1 MKKFSSIILGIL
13 LVLSIALTG
22 CSGKN
27 STSESTEKFKAQ
39 IMFNGSSTIAPIVS
53 KVATTFIEKNVTWN
67 KVNGS
72 FPEEN
77 ISIYVSSGGS
87 SAGVKSVIENTS
99 DFGLVSRT
107 VKDEEK
113 SKIEGYQEFKIGVD
127 ALTISVNSENP
138 IVKIKDNLTKEELV
152 KIFSGEYKFWDEVEP
167 SLPHKEIV
175 LVIRDIGGGAH
186 EVFQKSIMGDTDV
199 RQDAIQAPSMGA
211 LAAKIVENKDA
222 IGYASVGMWNQHK
235 DKITALKVDGIEPS
249 VENIVNGSYKIQ
261 RPLLIIKKGELTPQ
275 EKAFID
281 IMLSEEG
288 LKAVEDSGY
297 VPAK

>member
-1 MKKFSSIILGIL
+1 MKKTSSIILSIL
-13 LVLSIALTG
+13 LVIALVFTG
-22 CSGKN
+22 CTGNN
-27 STSESTEKFKAQ
+27 SKGTQKFKSQ
-39 IMFNGSSTIAPIVS
+39 ITLNGSSTIAPIVS
-53 KVATTFIEKNVTWN
+53 KVSTSFIEKNVTWD
-67 KVNGS
+67 KVNQS
-72 FPEEN
+72 FPKEN

-99 DFGLVSRT
+99 DLGLVSRT

-113 SKIEGYQEFKIGVD
+113 NKIEGYQEFKIGID

-138 IVKIKDNLTKEELV
+138 IVKIKGDLTKEELI
-152 KIFSGEYKFWDEVEP
+152 KIFSGEFKFWDEIDA
-167 SLPHKEIV
+167 SLPHREIV
-175 LVIRDIGGGAH
+175 VVIRDIGGGAH
-186 EVFQKSIMGDTDV
+186 EVFQKSIMGETNV

-211 LAAKIVENKDA
+211 LATKIIENKDA

-249 VENIVNGSYKIQ
+249 VENIVNSSYKIQ

-288 LKAVEDSGY
+288 LKAVEDCGY
-297 VPAK
+297 VPVK